1 MSDILEAELAP
12 SGGLKTGWIDIGVN
26 SRFRYIWCLLFY
38 TGFILPFGFMSYW
51 THTIAI
57 GEYNMDKYLVATMWM
72 VANIPF
78 FLRPV
83 WAQPVEKMQ
92 SFSFGRR
99 RSWMLFGSVGHAIL
113 FIPLAFIDISTQPW
127 IFIGV
132 IVVCM
137 IPRLFAEQAVA
148 GMMAES
154 IPDLGRF
161 NSMIN
166 FAWRGGGT
174 ILIMLMGWF
183 VATETESPFYKDGGL
198 EYGMIQIIAVGIALV
213 AAICGIA
220 MTLIMKEGPI
230 LRGPGSTKKV
240 RVAKTLKSA
249 IEDETLQFPEDS
261 TTSQR
266 ILAAMRTRTSWL
278 VLLCCF
284 LLPLGDGFEAW
295 FINYQKE
302 ILNFSASDITLWA
315 NIFLVSK
322 YLGVLGPWLS
332 DIYGRT
338 RMLSLYAIGSI
349 LCYLGLAGLMAI
361 GAPALP
367 ILILWMP
374 TLFLT
379 DWMMFTFITI
389 WAEVSD
395 PRLGPTHMSLYQTT
409 HAVSAT
415 FIMVGLGGIL
425 LYVSNDAYALLFAAA
440 AIGPLIGL
448 RFFSKFKL
456 EEEEIGTDRIDLVE
470 KVSAVQNQLK
480 RMPWGF
486 EPVDKSSRR
495 NLAIGTAMAGLILS
509 VALFTG
515 PYVLLNWETQ
525 ETEDNWS
532 LLAWNETVITSE
544 QPFTLGTGG
553 TAPVNV
559 DVPTTQGGVLFGSFS
574 VDVDDPQCEGVP
586 GGPHWTTTFSM
597 EDRGNF
603 SDGSNETSFVAS
615 DWTGEMGI
623 DFDTEP
629 INLTNFSSEE
639 ELRIALDDISREI
652 WWGHGRG
659 SWQLT
664 VTFDSTD
671 CAAGLWVPHQVTFTL
686 NVTVYHLILP
696 STNPDD
702 GMVEFTTTSLE
713 PEEYRFGG
721 AIGVLLGF
729 PILIATPILAWMGGR
744 DPETM
749 LS

>member
-1 MSDILEAELAP
+1 MTDVLEAELA
-12 SGGLKTGWIDIGVN
+12 SQGSLRSGWIDVGEN
-26 SRFRYIWCLLFY
+26 SRFRYIWCLFFY
-38 TGFILPFGFMSYW
+38 MGFILPFGFMSYW

-72 VANIPF
+72 VAQIPF

-83 WAQPVEKMQ
+83 WAQPVERMQ

-99 RSWMLFGSVGHAIL
+99 RSWMLFGSIGHAIL
-113 FIPLAFIDISTQPW
+113 FVPLAFIDLEAQPW
-127 IFIGV
+127 LFIGV

-183 VATETESPFYKDGGL
+183 VAAETKSPFYKDGEL
-198 EYGMIQIIAVGIALV
+198 DFGMIQIIAVCIALI
-213 AAICGIA
+213 AAISGIA
-220 MTLIMKEGPI
+220 MTFLMKEGQS
-230 LRGPGSTKKV
+230 LRGPNSGKKM
-240 RVAKTLKSA
+240 RVAKDLKSA
-249 IEDETLQFPEDS
+249 IDDVNLQFPEN
-261 TTSQR
+261 TSISQK
-266 ILAAMRTRTSWL
+266 ILAAMRSQTSWL

-284 LLPLGDGFEAW
+284 LLPLGDGFETW

-302 ILNFSASDITLWA
+302 ILGFSAADITLWS
-315 NIFLVSK
+315 NVFIISK

-332 DIYGRT
+332 DIYGRS
-338 RMLSLYAIGSI
+338 RMLRLYAIGSI
-349 LCYLGLAGLMAI
+349 VCYLGLAVLMAI

-379 DWMMFTFITI
+379 DWMMYTFITV

-425 LYVSNDAYALLFAAA
+425 LFVTDDSYALLFAAA

-448 RFFSKFKL
+448 RYFSKFKL
-456 EEEEIGTDRIDLVE
+456 EAGEEVEDRIDLADKIRE
-470 KVSAVQNQLK
+470 LQNKLS
-480 RMPWGF
+480 RLPWGVD
-486 EPVDKSSRR
+486 PVDNSSRR
-495 NLAIGTAMAGLILS
+495 RLAISTGIVGILLS
-509 VALFTG
+509 AALFAG
-515 PYVLLNWETQ
+515 PMVLLKWETKETQ
-525 ETEDNWS
+525 ENWD
-532 LLAWNETVITSE
+532 LLGWNDTMITFETANTIS
-544 QPFTLGTGG
+544 TGG
-553 TAPVNV
+553 SVLATIE
-559 DVPTTQGGVLFGSFS
+559 VPTTEGGVFSGYLSVELENHNCPGVGEPVWTVSFS
-574 VDVDDPQCEGVP
+574 MP
-586 GGPHWTTTFSM
+586 
-597 EDRGNF
+597 DRGNF
-603 SDGSNETSFVAS
+603 SDGANESSFVAE
-615 DWTGEMGI
+615 DWDGEMSI
-623 DFDTEP
+623 SFDARAN
-629 INLTNFSSEE
+629 NLTGFPSEE
-639 ELRIALDDISREI
+639 ALLVRLDQITREI

-659 SWQLT
+659 TWTLR
-664 VTFDSTD
+664 VEMTD
-671 CAAGLWVPHQVTFTL
+671 TNCNGGLFFAHQASFRI
-686 NVTVYHLILP
+686 NVTAQHLIIP

-702 GMVEFTTTSLE
+702 GMVSVLSTTDTSS
-713 PEEYRFGG
+713 YNFGG

-729 PILIATPILAWMGGR
+729 PILVATPVLAWIGGR
-744 DPETM
+744 DPDSI
-749 LS
+749 LV